1 MSVRRR
7 VRRALSGDDGMGLP
21 EVLVAMLIFALVSL
35 GLLHT
40 LLSVLSTTRDARSRQ
55 VALNLAAQAIDE
67 ARSRDDL
74 FNLLDSTTTE
84 TVGNETYT
92 VTIDTEWI
100 SDPSVDLACG
110 AGGGV
115 LRYKRVNVE
124 VTWPNMRPVTE
135 PVRADTVINPDAR
148 LNDPSKGTILV
159 SVIRGDGSG
168 SPGVTVS
175 AQPLS
180 GGATPASVV
189 TDAEGCAYML
199 QVTPG
204 DYRIRVSRTGYID
217 VAQQP
222 QATRDVTVTQGS
234 SASASFQ
241 YDLAAAYTVQL
252 ASNAGALVPEV
263 SADMPVTFVSTYG
276 WSTIAGTGRTRT
288 HSLHPFAS
296 GYTAFGGSCDA
307 ADPESWVP
315 RVDAGITYVGVR
327 APTAGTTPGG
337 SASLSVPMAL
347 VTVVP
352 GGTSTSSYLRFE
364 AVAAPAGEH
373 AGCSTAVNLYFGAGA
388 GPRTIALP
396 YGSWRVYRGGSSLS
410 SRTTLLTGGIT
421 PISLGSFDPSTGVL
435 TLDPR
440 EVPAP

>member
-1 MSVRRR
+1 MSNARLVP
-7 VRRALSGDDGMGLP
+7 RASSDDGMGLP

-35 GLLHT
+35 GLLHSI
-40 LLSVLSTTRDARSRQ
+40 LSIMTTTRDARLRQ

-74 FNLLDSTTTE
+74 FNLLDSTTSVP
-84 TVGNETYT
+84 VGSDVFT
-92 VTIDTEWI
+92 VTMSTEWV

-124 VTWPNMRPVTE
+124 VTWANMRPVTE

-168 SPGVTVS
+168 SGGVTVS
-175 AQPLS
+175 AVPLS
-180 GGATPASVV
+180 GGPAPTPVT

-204 DYRIRVSRTGYID
+204 DYRIQVSRSGYVD
-217 VAQQP
+217 VNQQP
-222 QATRDVTVTQGS
+222 SASRDVTVIQGS

-241 YDLAAAYTVQL
+241 YDQSAMYTAHL
-252 ASNAGALVPEV
+252 ASNSATAPEV

-276 WSTIAGTGRTRT
+276 NATLAGSGRDRS

-296 GYTAFGGSCDA
+296 GYTAFAGSCTA
-307 ADPESWVP
+307 ADPEAWP
-315 RVDAGITYVGVR
+315 DRVDAGVTYVGSR
-327 APTAGTTPGG
+327 APAVGTAAGG
-337 SASLSVPMAL
+337 SAWLDVPTGL
-347 VTVVP
+347 VTITL
-352 GGTSTSSYLRFE
+352 GGASTSGYLRFE
-364 AVAAPAGEH
+364 SAAGPAGDP
-373 AGCSTAVNLYFGAGA
+373 GCVTTVNLYLTGNGTGA
-388 GPRTIALP
+388 RTIALP
-396 YGSWRVYRGGSSLS
+396 YGSWKVYRGGSSLS
-410 SRTTLLTGGIT
+410 SRTTVVTAGVVPVTLGTFTPATGI
-421 PISLGSFDPSTGVL
+421 L